1 MKRQF
6 LILATLSV
14 VILASCSK
22 QQIEEPKANQPEE
35 IAGAINSANKGKG
48 GNTLD
53 VGLLGRFEFDGNLND
68 KTNQLAPGISTIK
81 QVIYAADRKGNAT
94 GAIRFNGAYGVHI
107 NEVPMDSNMSVSVW
121 VRKEA
126 ATLGTLTTF
135 IEGLNSFSIAQVQH
149 FYQAAYYN
157 DAAGTGQYVASG
169 GIDGNWHHLA
179 ATRDGSSLKFYID
192 GNLIGS
198 SPTPAGTVIPEMT
211 DWILGYA
218 YNSGFV
224 YWWGYL
230 DDLRIYNRVL
240 TTTEINKLS
249 NF

>member
-68 KTNQLAPGISTIK
+68 KTNQLAPGISTIN

-107 NEVPMDSNMSVSVW
+107 NEVPMC
-121 VRKEA
+121 
-126 ATLGTLTTF
+126 
-135 IEGLNSFSIAQVQH
+135 
-149 FYQAAYYN
+149 
-157 DAAGTGQYVASG
+157 
-169 GIDGNWHHLA
+169 
-179 ATRDGSSLKFYID
+179 
-192 GNLIGS
+192 
-198 SPTPAGTVIPEMT
+198 
-211 DWILGYA
+211 
-218 YNSGFV
+218 
-224 YWWGYL
+224 
-230 DDLRIYNRVL
+230 
-240 TTTEINKLS
+240 
-249 NF
+249 